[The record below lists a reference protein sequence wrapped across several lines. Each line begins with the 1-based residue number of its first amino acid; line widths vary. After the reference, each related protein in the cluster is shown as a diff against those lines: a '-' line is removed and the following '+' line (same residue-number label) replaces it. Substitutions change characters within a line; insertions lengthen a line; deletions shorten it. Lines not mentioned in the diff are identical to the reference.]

1 MAGSTGDDDGGGVPV
16 GRTMSEE
23 GLSDAELEL
32 LDVERSW
39 QRDTLEDY
47 GVCVLCVCLCV
58 CVCVCVCVSV

>member
-1 MAGSTGDDDGGGVPV
+1 VPV

-58 CVCVCVCVSV
+58 CVCVCVCV